1 MANILARGAV
11 AAAFSVAGYFGL
23 VFAQPIAAVA
33 QHYQLKDPE
42 DLTDG
47 EFEALLEKEAASKPG
62 GWPAVPWD
70 FRPSGTTKFDKGLSG
85 LSAAAREKLARS
97 MNGFASLEPPYK
109 SLYCYREL
117 FIVGRGK
124 SDPRQEALTKKRV
137 DSVARWLIEHGYD
150 PSLIYTDVSTGGL
163 SQEVEWEI
171 VGGIGTRRQCEK
183 WREEWR
189 TSVREAKG

>member
-1 MANILARGAV
+1 MVNILARGAF
-11 AAAFSVAGYFGL
+11 AAVFSVAAYFGL
-23 VFAQPIAAVA
+23 VFAQPIPAVA

-42 DLTDG
+42 DLTDS
-47 EFEALLEKEAASKPG
+47 EFEALLENDAASRPSSR
-62 GWPAVPWD
+62 PAVSWD
-70 FRPSGTTKFDKGLSG
+70 FRPSGTTKFDEGLSG
-85 LSAAAREKLARS
+85 LSATAREKLARS

-109 SLYCYREL
+109 SLYCYRGL

-124 SDPRQEALTKKRV
+124 SDSKQEALTKKRV
-137 DSVARWLIEHGYD
+137 DSVARWFIEHAYD
-150 PSLIYTDVSTGGL
+150 PSLIYTDVATGGL
-163 SQEVEWEI
+163 SHEVEWEI